1 MFTPPSLCTS
11 TYPKLCSSLSPPFL
25 LSRASRPGSI
35 DDRFDEFGNCKME
48 LELAGNAASHC
59 QRDVCGQLAITRA
72 NARKIM
78 RAIIIIN
85 ANIYIYIKL
94 KGNVFSLPLIWT
106 TPGDYVRK
114 TE

>member
-59 QRDVCGQLAITRA
+59 QSCGQLAITRA
-72 NARKIM
+72 NARKIV

-85 ANIYIYIKL
+85 ANIYIY
-94 KGNVFSLPLIWT
+94 
-106 TPGDYVRK
+106 K
-114 TE
+114 TEG

>member
-1 MFTPPSLCTS
+1 MFTPPSLCTC

-35 DDRFDEFGNCKME
+35 DDRFDEFGNCKVE

-59 QRDVCGQLAITRA
+59 QRDVPTRDNSSQCEKNSA
-72 NARKIM
+72 CNYNYKREY
-78 RAIIIIN
+78 
-85 ANIYIYIKL
+85 IYIYIKL
-94 KGNVFSLPLIWT
+94 KGNVFSLPLTWT
-106 TPGDYVRK
+106 TPSDYVRK